1 MKKQKNTQKPAS
13 DAQTKEN
20 DAFLKKIKLSTA
32 KKLGSSFTG
41 EYRSVVKGVGLVF
54 DSVREYQYGDDVKS
68 IDWNVS
74 ARMNHLY
81 VKEYIEER
89 DISILLMI
97 DLSASTDLNGRRS
110 KKEIILEIASLLLK
124 LAQINKDRISVLL
137 FTNRVEKFIKPRK
150 GRFVMSV
157 LDEIIK
163 CRPQSRS
170 TDIGEAVDFAKKT
183 LKRRSVVFCVS
194 DFLDEKNNYLHK
206 LKLLGRRHDVIGIQ
220 VYDRFESD
228 AVFHGLT
235 EFIDLETGETFLSD
249 SISTGGNFPFIQEK
263 SFISICTDEPFELAL
278 LRFFERRGK
287 RKRGL
292 A

>member
-1 MKKQKNTQKPAS
+1 MKKQKDTQKLAS
-13 DAQTKEN
+13 DAETKEN

-32 KKLGSSFTG
+32 RKLDSSFTG
-41 EYRSVVKGVGLVF
+41 EYRSMVKGVGLVF

-81 VKEYIEER
+81 IKEYIEER
-89 DISILLMI
+89 DISVLLMI
-97 DLSASTDLNGRRS
+97 DLSASTDLNGERS
-110 KKEIILEIASLLLK
+110 KREVIFEIASLLLR

-137 FTNRVEKFIKPRK
+137 FTDKVEKFIKPRK

-157 LDEIIK
+157 LDEIMK
-163 CRPQSRS
+163 CRPKSRS
-170 TDIGEAVDFAKKT
+170 TDIGAAVDFAGKV

-194 DFLDEKNNYLHK
+194 DFLDERNNYLHK

-228 AVFHGLT
+228 VVFHGLT

-249 SISTGGNFPFIQEK
+249 SVSAGGNFPLVQEK
-263 SFISICTDEPFELAL
+263 SFILIRTDESFELAL
-278 LRFFERRGK
+278 LRFFERRA
-287 RKRGL
+287 KRGRRR